1 MSKQDTNTY
10 VLPIVVV
17 GIAAVLFLYEY
28 IPFQTSPPVDLS
40 SGALPGAGYCL
51 HFPGLLAK
59 KSGGSLV
66 VGLYWNS
73 LDIIH
78 ACFFVVPDCIAGT
91 EDEKTEIRG
100 ERFEVGFG

>member
-1 MSKQDTNTY
+1 MAGN
-10 VLPIVVV
+10 
-17 GIAAVLFLYEY
+17 AVR
-28 IPFQTSPPVDLS
+28 S
-40 SGALPGAGYCL
+40 A
-51 HFPGLLAK
+51 GLLAK

-100 ERFEVGFG
+100 QRFEVGFG